1 MKGNRREE
9 AGTDGLD
16 ERLLGS
22 LRKNGRLSFVEL
34 ASRLGTSEGTVR
46 ARLKRL
52 TESGAIRAFT
62 IRTATKNVK
71 AMIDVKVDTNVNT
84 SDISR
89 QISKIGGVEGVWEVS
104 GDWDIVVIVET
115 MSTSELNEVIERIRK
130 VPRTKSTQTRLILR
144 ETWDER

>member
-1 MKGNRREE
+1 MRGNRSEA

-16 ERLLGS
+16 ERLLEA
-22 LRKNGRLSFVEL
+22 LRKNSRESFVEL

-62 IRTATKNVK
+62 IRTSTKNVK
-71 AMIDVKVDTNVNT
+71 AMIDVKVDTNVDT

-89 QISKIGGVEGVWEVS
+89 RISKIHGVEGVWEVS

-130 VPRTKSTQTRLILR
+130 VPRARSTQTRLILK

>member
-1 MKGNRREE
+1 MQGNRSEA

-16 ERLLGS
+16 GRLLEA
-22 LRKNGRLSFVEL
+22 LRKNSRESFVEL

-46 ARLKRL
+46 TRLRRL
-52 TESGAIRAFT
+52 TGSGAIRAFT
-62 IRTATKNVK
+62 IRTAAKNVK
-71 AMIDVKVDTNVNT
+71 AMIDVKVDTNVDT

-89 QISKIGGVEGVWEVS
+89 RISRIGGVEGVWEVS

-130 VPRTKSTQTRLILR
+130 VPRTISTQTRLILK

>member
-1 MKGNRREE
+1 MQGNRNGG

-16 ERLLGS
+16 GRLLEA
-22 LRKNGRLSFVEL
+22 LRKNSRESFVEL

-62 IRTATKNVK
+62 IRSAIPNVK
-71 AMIDVKVDTNVNT
+71 AMIDVKVDTNVDT

-89 QISKIGGVEGVWEVS
+89 RISKIRGVEGVWEVS

-130 VPRTKSTQTRLILR
+130 VPRTRSTQTRLILK

>member
-1 MKGNRREE
+1 MQGNRSKA

-16 ERLLGS
+16 ERLLET
-22 LRKNGRLSFVEL
+22 LRKNSRLSFVEL

-46 ARLKRL
+46 ARLRRL

-84 SDISR
+84 LDISR
-89 QISKIGGVEGVWEVS
+89 RISKIRGVEGVWEVS

-115 MSTSELNEVIERIRK
+115 MWTSELNEVIERIRK
-130 VPRTKSTQTRLILR
+130 VPRTKSTQTRLILK